1 MDEKIREKFLK
12 IYYNLPLKIREEV
25 ILDIEDK
32 PITWN
37 VAYIEIK
44 NKTGVGEIILEK
56 LTELE
61 II

>member
-12 IYYNLPLKIREEV
+12 VYYNLPLKVREEV

-37 VAYIEIK
+37 VAYVEIK

>member
-12 IYYNLPLKIREEV
+12 VYYNLPLKIREEV

-37 VAYIEIK
+37 VAYVEIK